1 MISWPRC
8 SAATAWLRWNA
19 TGLPDAVTTALAI
32 SRDTAL
38 SGGDALSEDTR
49 DLLRDTSGG
58 AVFYH
63 IYAPDGVFVTGYAT
77 PPVPP
82 SMACTAD
89 GQTYF
94 DAIYQS
100 EPVRMLR
107 LVLSDKLDGF
117 AADPYFC

>member
-1 MISWPRC
+1 M
-8 SAATAWLRWNA
+8 
-19 TGLPDAVTTALAI
+19 TTALAI

-63 IYAPDGVFVTGYAT
+63 VYAPDGVFVTGYAT

-82 SMACTAD
+82 SMAFTAD

-100 EPVRMLR
+100 EPVRVLR

-117 AADPYFC
+117 AADPYFW

>member
-1 MISWPRC
+1 
-8 SAATAWLRWNA
+8 
-19 TGLPDAVTTALAI
+19 LPDAVTTALAI

-63 IYAPDGVFVTGYAT
+63 VYAPDGVFVTGYAT

-82 SMACTAD
+82 SMAFTAD
-89 GQTYF
+89 GQTYLMRSIKANLCGCYDWCCQTNLTVSRPIPIF
-94 DAIYQS
+94 
-100 EPVRMLR
+100 
-107 LVLSDKLDGF
+107 GN
-117 AADPYFC
+117 